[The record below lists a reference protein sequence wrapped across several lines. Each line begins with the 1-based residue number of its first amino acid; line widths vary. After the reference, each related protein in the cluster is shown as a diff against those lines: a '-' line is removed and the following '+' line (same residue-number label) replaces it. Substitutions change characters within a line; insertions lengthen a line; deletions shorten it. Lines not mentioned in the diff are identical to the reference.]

1 VTILAISP
9 SDLEQMLYQSVV
21 DDEFRA
27 ELPTPAVFGLS
38 PDFSWPDPVEA
49 QEQSTLDVAL
59 AGVDAYRCSTTCSSG
74 PFTLVCDGSTK

>member
-9 SDLEQMLYQSVV
+9 SELEQMLYQSVV

-27 ELPTPAVFGLS
+27 DFGS
-38 PDFSWPDPVEA
+38 DVAWPEPVEA

-59 AGVDAYRCSTTCSSG
+59 AGVDAYMCSTTCSSG